1 MLVSL
6 AAPSPLS
13 HPPASPLGAA
23 LSALDGMSGEERDRF
38 YASLDQL
45 PNFDS
50 PKKAEGGNFQY
61 TIDEEDWQWL
71 SSAVGTK
78 SPQEL
83 VQFAHDEAERMT
95 LEDPELVRAA
105 TRPLPSHPCAARP
118 TPAPGSLSAPPA

>member
-1 MLVSL
+1 MEVVLA
-6 AAPSPLS
+6 AAPSPVS

-23 LSALDGMSGEERDRF
+23 IFALDGMSGEEKERF

-50 PKKAEGGNFQY
+50 PRKGEGGHFAY

-95 LEDPELVRAA
+95 LEDPELVRAH
-105 TRPLPSHPCAARP
+105 TH
-118 TPAPGSLSAPPA
+118 